1 MLKSLLGI
9 VLESW
14 KICNF
19 VHKASESCS
28 NFDVSNVRNTL
39 EHQWRNCTGFN
50 QLQSRF
56 EVNISIKFTNM
67 GKKIIFSQ
75 VSARVAERCP
85 FHSAKLS
92 RKYGSG
98 DKQRWFSRK
107 YIVLNRDSHG
117 ENLNYHFF
125 PSIAFLL
132 SRVSF
137 PPLQEGSESHEV
149 FVWRPRPR
157 PRARLVGKGLSPQQY
172 PNKNSNNHEPVGD
185 SGSWNARL
193 IGELKQRR
201 RRRQRGRQ
209 KSNRVRLTKQQLCS
223 FIFTFFNISL
233 PSLHDYIMKLLVISS
248 FADDLNTSNH
258 PLFLFLNFKTLF

>member
-39 EHQWRNCTGFN
+39 EHQWRNCTGFD

-75 VSARVAERCP
+75 VSAWVAERCP

-125 PSIAFLL
+125 PIYSFSLVKSLL
-132 SRVSF
+132 STFTGGFWVARGPRVTAPS
-137 PPLQEGSESHEV
+137 PSPSPCPASGQ
-149 FVWRPRPR
+149 RT
-157 PRARLVGKGLSPQQY
+157 LSSAVSQ
-172 PNKNSNNHEPVGD
+172 
-185 SGSWNARL
+185 
-193 IGELKQRR
+193 
-201 RRRQRGRQ
+201 
-209 KSNRVRLTKQQLCS
+209 
-223 FIFTFFNISL
+223 
-233 PSLHDYIMKLLVISS
+233 
-248 FADDLNTSNH
+248 
-258 PLFLFLNFKTLF
+258 